1 MKSKGELT
9 MDINT
14 FIYEAIFE
22 EKEKYKVFYEL
33 IWEQFR
39 EDGFVIT
46 DEADTEIDCV
56 LKAVSLQN
64 LVGEF
69 NYRIYDCV
77 NETGYED
84 VIEYLQNLGISQ
96 EEILAYCEGNNNI
109 DTDEEDFETTV
120 KNALDYTTEAVADK
134 MLENYSADD
143 IFDML
148 FTATYDF
155 EQDFTFEFEDTDEFL
170 AFVDS
175 NSERL
180 DSYKEEYPAV
190 MRWIESGMIC

>member
-1 MKSKGELT
+1 

-33 IWEQFR
+33 IWEQFK

-96 EEILAYCEGNNNI
+96 EEISEYCEENNNI
-109 DTDEEDFETTV
+109 DTDDDDFEATV
-120 KNALDYTTEAVADK
+120 KNALDYTTEIVADK

>member
-1 MKSKGELT
+1 

-33 IWEQFR
+33 IWEQFK

-46 DEADTEIDCV
+46 DEADTEIGCV

-120 KNALDYTTEAVADK
+120 KNALDYTTETVADK

-190 MRWIESGMIC
+190 MRWIENGMIC

>member
-120 KNALDYTTEAVADK
+120 KNALDYTMETVADK

>member
-1 MKSKGELT
+1 

-33 IWEQFR
+33 FWEQFK

-96 EEILAYCEGNNNI
+96 EEISEYCEENNNI
-109 DTDEEDFETTV
+109 DTDEDDFEATV
-120 KNALDYTTEAVADK
+120 KNALDYTTETVAYK